1 MILNIFPVSINGA
14 DKVFMEAEASRIHP
28 SVSLPTIKLVLSLML
43 IGRLVLGLKN
53 KPQGFSSLSVCRFL

>member
-43 IGRLVLGLKN
+43 IG
-53 KPQGFSSLSVCRFL
+53 